1 MEITI
6 GITAYNEEKNI
17 GKLLNFLLE
26 EKFNFNLKEIIVV
39 ASGCTDRTVDII
51 KEFVKK
57 KIKLIAER
65 KRRGKSSAINMILK
79 KAKGDIIVFICAD
92 NLPKKDSINK
102 LVKNFYKKDI
112 GSVSGRPIPIE
123 DKNTLFGYVS
133 NLIWKLHHEA
143 CLKNPKISGELFAIK
158 NGIIKKIPYDII
170 NDDGYITAL
179 VKKLS
184 YKLIYEPAAITYM
197 IGKNN
202 LQTHIRRRRRIA
214 RGYIQLKELGLD
226 INTPPKLIY
235 KNIIKIIK
243 EEQYNI
249 IKIIF
254 AVFLELIANLLAFY
268 DTLIGNTP
276 YCWKR

>member
-1 MEITI
+1 M
-6 GITAYNEEKNI
+6 
-17 GKLLNFLLE
+17 
-26 EKFNFNLKEIIVV
+26 IV
-39 ASGCTDRTVDII
+39 
-51 KEFVKK
+51 
-57 KIKLIAER
+57 
-65 KRRGKSSAINMILK
+65 
-79 KAKGDIIVFICAD
+79 
-92 NLPKKDSINK
+92 
-102 LVKNFYKKDI
+102 
-112 GSVSGRPIPIE
+112 
-123 DKNTLFGYVS
+123 
-133 NLIWKLHHEA
+133 
-143 CLKNPKISGELFAIK
+143 
-158 NGIIKKIPYDII
+158 
-170 NDDGYITAL
+170 
-179 VKKLS
+179 
-184 YKLIYEPAAITYM
+184 
-197 IGKNN
+197 KNN